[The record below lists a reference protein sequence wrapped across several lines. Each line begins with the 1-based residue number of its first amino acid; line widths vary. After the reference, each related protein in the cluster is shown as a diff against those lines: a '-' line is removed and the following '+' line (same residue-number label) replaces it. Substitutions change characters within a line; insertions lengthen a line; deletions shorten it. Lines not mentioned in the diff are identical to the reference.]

1 VRKENQ
7 VLHELLQLA
16 QDERVRAVLLN
27 GSRVNPNV
35 IGDLFCDYDVI
46 FVVTDPKYY
55 LDHQDW
61 IRNLGSLI
69 MMQQNNIETESEAE
83 YIFLMLFNDGVRID
97 LSFRR
102 VETINQHF
110 HDSLTKVILDKDNC
124 LKTFDPPSEK
134 SYVTLEPTYDEFHK
148 TINNILWCS
157 TNVAKGLWR
166 DELAYAKYML
176 DNVVRQGFMKLIS
189 WYVGVNHNWNVNTG
203 TAMKWL
209 KKYLP
214 EELWDQFVNTYS
226 GPAYPDIWAS
236 LFETIRLTRDLGQE
250 LANKLNYQYPIYDH
264 LNVVAYLEKVRVL
277 PQQADTIIL
286 ND

>member
-7 VLHELLQLA
+7 VIHELLQFA

-27 GSRVNPNV
+27 GSRANPNV
-35 IGDLFCDYDVI
+35 TGDLFCDYDVI
-46 FVVTDPKYY
+46 FVVTDPKHY
-55 LDHQDW
+55 LENQDW
-61 IRNLGSLI
+61 IRNLGDLI
-69 MMQQNNIETESEAE
+69 MMQQNNIETESEDE

-102 VETINQHF
+102 LETINQHF
-110 HDSLTKVILDKDNC
+110 HDSLTKVILDKDNY

-134 SYVTLEPTYDEFHK
+134 SYVTLQPTCDEFYK

-166 DELAYAKYML
+166 DELPYAKYML
-176 DNVVRQGFMKLIS
+176 DNVVREGFMMLLS

-250 LANKLNYQYPIYDH
+250 LAHKLNYQYPIEDH
-264 LNVVAYLEKVRVL
+264 KNVGAYLEQVRVL
-277 PQQADTIIL
+277 PKQAKAL
-286 ND
+286 NS